1 MLYLLTWDMVAFQGR
16 EAGPQ
21 GKDSL
26 MGGGPAAAL
35 TPWRRR
41 EVLNL
46 NASAIGL
53 RDVSLS

>member
-1 MLYLLTWDMVAFQGR
+1 MVAFQGR

-41 EVLNL
+41 EVQRAPQACPIKVQGHLVMGCPM
-46 NASAIGL
+46 GL
-53 RDVSLS
+53 G